1 MTKKEKQI
9 LFEATDEA
17 WRFTQMFKNEQ
28 DEVGQRL
35 YKMNR
40 SEFTTL
46 YDLCDKLGVRDEYIQ
61 YMVQKQRE
69 MYKNFPENA

>member
-17 WRFTQMFKNEQ
+17 WRLTKMFKNEQ

-46 YDLCDKLGVRDEYIQ
+46 YDLCDKLGVREEYIQ
-61 YMVQKQRE
+61 YTVQRQRE

>member
-9 LFEATDEA
+9 LFEATEEA
-17 WRFTQMFKNEQ
+17 WRHLKIFKKDK
-28 DEVGQRL
+28 DESAQAL
-35 YKMNR
+35 YRTYR

-46 YDLCDKLGVRDEYIQ
+46 YDLCDKLGVREEYIQ
-61 YMVQKQRE
+61 YTVQKQRE

>member
-9 LFEATDEA
+9 LFEATEEA
-17 WRFTQMFKNEQ
+17 WKLLKVFKEDK
-28 DEVGQRL
+28 DESALAL
-35 YKMNR
+35 YRAYR

-61 YMVQKQRE
+61 YRMQK
-69 MYKNFPENA
+69 

>member
-9 LFEATDEA
+9 LFETTDEA
-17 WRFTQMFKNEQ
+17 WRFTKMFKNEQ

-46 YDLCDKLGVRDEYIQ
+46 YDLCDKLGVREEYIQ
-61 YMVQKQRE
+61 YTVQKQRE

>member
-9 LFEATDEA
+9 LFEATEEA
-17 WRFTQMFKNEQ
+17 WRLTKMFKNEQ

-46 YDLCDKLGVRDEYIQ
+46 YDLCDKLGVREEYVD
-61 YMVQKQRE
+61 YTVQRQRE

>member
-9 LFEATDEA
+9 LFEATEEA
-17 WRFTQMFKNEQ
+17 WRFTKMFKNEQ
-28 DEVGQRL
+28 DKVGQQL

-46 YDLCDKLGVRDEYIQ
+46 YDLCDKLGVREEYIQ
-61 YMVQKQRE
+61 YTVQKQRE